1 VFRVLVV
8 CTANIC
14 RSPMMERMLRHQLA
28 ERGVGECFEVTSA
41 GTWRHDPEDMHPH
54 SAAVLGE
61 YGVDVS
67 GFRSRELLESLME
80 RSDLVLTAAREH
92 RAVAVSL
99 WPRASRHTFT
109 LLEFARLLG
118 PVHDVPDEDDVE
130 KRAHALVKAAAANRG
145 QVRPGRPDDDD
156 LADPIG
162 RQVADYRITA
172 RLVDDAL
179 RVFVDRLAPTGTR
192 HLGSTA

>member
-14 RSPMMERMLRHQLA
+14 RSPIMERMLRHLLQ
-28 ERGVGECFEVTSA
+28 ERGLGDVVEVTSA
-41 GTWRHDPEDMHPH
+41 GTWRHEPEDMHPH

-61 YGVDVS
+61 YGVDVA
-67 GFRSRELLESLME
+67 GFRSRELLDHLIEG
-80 RSDLVLTAAREH
+80 SDLVLTAAREH
-92 RAVAVSL
+92 RAAAVTL
-99 WPRASRHTFT
+99 WPRASRYTFT

-118 PVHDVPDEDDVE
+118 PVRDVPEDEFE
-130 KRAHALVKAAAANRG
+130 ARAHALVRAAAGNRG
-145 QVRPGRPDDDD
+145 QIRPSRPDEDD

-162 RQVADYRITA
+162 HGFEDYRVTA
-172 RLVDDAL
+172 RLVDEAL
-179 RVFVDRLAPTGTR
+179 RVFVDRLAPQGTR